1 MDMNG
6 NIFNKSTKIVVW
18 LKARVINGVTTTT
31 LIPQIEP
38 PQDEIRFDV
47 NNNEIHYGDYENI
60 NSPFG
65 WKIDHII
72 PVAKGGTDDLSNLQP
87 SSMKPKPTKEG

>member
-38 PQDEIRFDV
+38 PQDEIR
-47 NNNEIHYGDYENI
+47 YGDYENI